1 MTGEELIRKIEQ
13 GIPENEYKGTDEQKE
28 TKLALYVYVTLAKMK
43 SFDERVYWGDTKL
56 GYRVLKQSKEDSK
69 DINKLASKRKL
80 TCISFAHLYKK
91 VLNKLGIQCDVVRL
105 EPPEEHLSNII
116 TLRSGRRIS
125 ADVQLDLFNIYTRMR
140 LNFFEIEG
148 IREYL
153 NQDLLTR
160 YLIDIGYISNEND
173 YRNNKIEEVRK
184 RIGALSDIE
193 VLPYVMGSEEIFG
206 GMEQIEVSEAYR
218 YYLALREKVFDE
230 KKAEKIYQIPCY
242 RVGKNGESKDFTFCI
257 FEDAK
262 NYRKVIPYL
271 YSIKE
276 GRMLACSLETLE
288 QLNKSGLQLG
298 NSKFSR
304 GGRKLKKYIEQAKM
318 GKKLR
323 EKIDIER

>member
-1 MTGEELIRKIEQ
+1 MTGEELIRKIERE
-13 GIPENEYKGTDEQKE
+13 IPEGVYKGTEEQRE

-80 TCISFAHLYKK
+80 TCISFSNLYAKI
-91 VLNKLGIQCDVVRL
+91 LQRLGIQCEVVRL
-105 EPPEEHLSNII
+105 DPPEEHLSNII
-116 TLRSGRRIS
+116 TLKNGRKIS
-125 ADVQLDLFNIYTRMR
+125 ADVQLDLFNIYTGMR
-140 LNFFEIEG
+140 LNFFEIFG
-148 IREYL
+148 IGEYL
-153 NQDLLTR
+153 NQEIITS
-160 YLIDIGYISNEND
+160 YLIDIGYISSEKD

-184 RIGALSDIE
+184 VVETLNDAE
-193 VLPYVMGSEEIFG
+193 ALPYVMGSEEIFG
-206 GMEQIEVSEAYR
+206 GMKQIEVSEAYR

-242 RVGKNGESKDFTFCI
+242 RVGEDGESKDFTFCI
-257 FEDAK
+257 FEDTK

-271 YSIKE
+271 YSIKA

-288 QLNKSGLQLG
+288 KLNKSGLQLG
-298 NSKFSR
+298 NSEFSR
-304 GGRKLKKYIEQAKM
+304 GGRKLKKYIEQSKM